1 VSTNS
6 GLLRADVHVLDQE
19 RRVMH
24 RKSQTHRRF
33 DRRSFFATTGGIAA
47 GATLSALPRL
57 ARAGGAAQFAWP
69 YTLGVASGDPLSDAV
84 VIWTRLAPAPQDPG
98 GGMPSQPQPVCW
110 EVARDEHFHR
120 IECSGETLAWP
131 EHGHSVH
138 VDVRGLDPARTYWY
152 RFTAG
157 GHQSPIGRTRTA
169 PRAQHADRLRFAF
182 ASCQHFETGYYTA
195 YQHMAEEDLD
205 LVVFLGDYMY
215 EGVPNPNAV
224 RSHTGVAEP
233 LSVDDYRARYAN
245 YRSDQHLQRAH
256 ALFPW
261 IVTFDDHEVDNNW
274 SADIPQDPDLQST
287 EAFLAR
293 RAAAFQ
299 AYYEHMPL
307 RRFSRAQGSSIQLY
321 RRLGYGGL
329 AKFHVLD
336 TRQFRSVTT
345 PCGYGSG
352 PDCPAQLDPTRT
364 MLGDEQDAWL
374 LDGLHRSRA
383 HWNILAQQVPFGFVD
398 VGQGEQVETR
408 HDKWDAY
415 PTARQRV
422 LDFMLEQRPGHPVVI
437 TGDLH
442 NAWVQV
448 AHADPRD
455 PESTPLASE
464 FVGSSISSGGDG
476 TDQTA
481 TAPVVLAKNPQVLF
495 NSNRRGYVSCLVT
508 PELWRSDFRAVPY
521 VSTEGAPV
529 STIASYVLEN
539 GNPVPYLD

>member
-1 VSTNS
+1 MKLVS
-6 GLLRADVHVLDQE
+6 
-19 RRVMH
+19 
-24 RKSQTHRRF
+24 KTHRRF
-33 DRRSFFATTGGIAA
+33 DRRSFFFTTGSVAA
-47 GATLSALPRL
+47 GATLPLLPRL
-57 ARAGGAAQFAWP
+57 ARAGAPKFAWP

-98 GGMPSQPQPVCW
+98 GGMPDQPQPVCW
-110 EVARDEHFHR
+110 EVARDEHFHH

-131 EHGHSVH
+131 DQGHSVH
-138 VDVRGLDPARTYWY
+138 VDVRGLTPARTYWY
-152 RFTAG
+152 RFSAG
-157 GHQSPIGRTRTA
+157 GHVSPVGRTRTA
-169 PRAQHADRLRFAF
+169 PRAHEGDRLRFAF

-215 EGVPNPNAV
+215 EGPPNLRV

-233 LSVDDYRARYAN
+233 LTVDDYRARYAN
-245 YRSDQHLQRAH
+245 YRSDLHLQRAH

-261 IVTFDDHEVDNNW
+261 IVTFDDHEVDNNF
-274 SADIPQDPDLQST
+274 SAGIPQDPDLQSP
-287 EAFLAR
+287 EAFQAR
-293 RAAAFQ
+293 LAAAFQ
-299 AYYEHMPL
+299 VYFEHMPL
-307 RRFSRAQGSSIQLY
+307 RRGSRAEGPSIQVY
-321 RRLGYGGL
+321 RRLGFGGL

-364 MLGDEQDAWL
+364 MLGDEQEAWL
-374 LDGLHRSRA
+374 LEGLHRSRTS
-383 HWNILAQQVPFGFVD
+383 WNILAQQVPFGFVD
-398 VGQGEQVETR
+398 VGQGDAIETR

-422 LDFMLEQRPGHPVVI
+422 LDFMREQQPNHPVVI

-455 PESTPLASE
+455 PTSAPLASE
-464 FVGSSISSGGDG
+464 FVGTSISSGGDG
-476 TDQTA
+476 TDQTE
-481 TAPVVLAKNPQVLF
+481 TAPIVLSKNPQVLF

-508 PELWRSDFRAVPY
+508 PELWRSDFRSVPY
-521 VSTEGAPV
+521 VSTEGAPI
-529 STIASYVLEN
+529 STIASYVVEN
-539 GNPVPYLD
+539 GDPVPYRD